1 MALLFGLVHGLGFA
15 GALQQIGLP
24 QNHLLLALLTFN
36 LGVELGQLLV
46 VALAYA
52 LVRALS
58 RWPAFLAWR
67 APTLYAMGGT
77 AAYWTWGRVAA
88 ILG

>member
-1 MALLFGLVHGLGFA
+1 MHGLGFA

-24 QNHLLLALLTFN
+24 QNHLLLALLAFN
-36 LGVELGQLLV
+36 LGVEAGQLLV
-46 VALAYA
+46 VGAAFV

-58 RWPAFLAWR
+58 RWPAFVAWR
-67 APTLYAMGGT
+67 APALYAMGGT
-77 AAYWTWGRVAA
+77 AAYWTWGRIAA